1 MIHTMD
7 CKARVNAQDPTYP
20 TFKSMDC
27 LLHCNANTNWYS
39 GIMDCEAT
47 ITSIIVTAC
56 KGFNQGIRLVV
67 TIDDIDVSAAL
78 VGNISIQHDKNKIS
92 TFSLG
97 LGDTQYSPRTNSH
110 IDLEKVVVITAY
122 INGQEKKLFTG
133 SVDEPEA
140 ENNPAFRVIVTGR
153 DYGKMLL
160 DKVTTVVSVQDL
172 ADTTKRN
179 DLIKYLASLAGQTNV
194 DIPEMDEVTIDNSF
208 QDQSVWDMIQKEA
221 MVEQYWVGHNEDGR
235 LELKLDEIK
244 SDSTL
249 YPTPDWTYEEDRII
263 RVGYKRGRVD
273 INKIIVLGKTD
284 QIRIPHTITEMT
296 NPGVDYTTPAL
307 LFSDSLS
314 FSDGELIEYNANNN
328 YTKKIGDFTLSIF
341 SYGYSFSGGNIH
353 IAVGCNSQNT
363 WESYIIT
370 EKTETV
376 GGDITLNKIVSDI
389 GMGGH
394 TGKSGILWVLTR
406 GKGSL
411 GGYPTNY
418 QMGQKGGAFTFN
430 VTVNGYL
437 NRESTPA
444 TYETNTTYETRY
456 DQISASVTDPN
467 SIAKYGERDG
477 GSVTYPL
484 LETVEQCEA
493 VGAKIIRDSHRLLGQ
508 SDFEIPFNPLIKT
521 GQTIAVTDNKIGL
534 DERYL
539 VEKISHNIDINEG
552 KVKARTQVGGVLY
565 A

>member
-1 MIHTMD
+1 MISTMD
-7 CKARVNAQDPTYP
+7 CKARVNAQDPDYP
-20 TFKSMDC
+20 TFKSIDC
-27 LLHCNANTNWYS
+27 KLHCNANTNWH
-39 GIMDCEAT
+39 GRIMDCEAT

-56 KGFNQGIRLVV
+56 RSWNQGIRLVV
-67 TIDDIDVSAAL
+67 TIDDIDVSEAL

-92 TFSLG
+92 TFSLS
-97 LGDTQYSPRTNSH
+97 LGNTQYSPRTNSH

-133 SVDEPEA
+133 SVDEPSA

-172 ADTTKRN
+172 ADSTKRN

-244 SDSTL
+244 SDETL

-263 RVGYKRGRVD
+263 RVGYKKGKVD
-273 INKIIVLGKTD
+273 INKIIVSGATYER
-284 QIRIPHTITEMT
+284 RIPTVEDVNI
-296 NPGVDYTTPAL
+296 L
-307 LFSDSLS
+307 LS
-314 FSDGELIEYNANNN
+314 FRKDWNESSVSSDIEGLDTRGDYKIFTHCWWGDPSQFSNYYIYVGWNNN
-328 YTKKIGDFTLSIF
+328 DYEIT
-341 SYGYSFSGGNIH
+341 GYSFSGDNINLLSQGLGNFTFWS
-353 IAVGCNSQNT
+353 VGYNLRCGFMRMTND
-363 WESYIIT
+363 
-370 EKTETV
+370 TETALRA
-376 GGDITLNKIVSDI
+376 GNYSLQLI
-389 GMGGH
+389 GR
-394 TGKSGILWVLTR
+394 KR
-406 GKGSL
+406 
-411 GGYPTNY
+411 N
-418 QMGQKGGAFTFN
+418 
-430 VTVNGYL
+430 
-437 NRESTPA
+437 
-444 TYETNTTYETRY
+444 TYETRY

-484 LETVEQCEA
+484 LETVEQCTA
-493 VGAKIIRDSHRLLGQ
+493 VGKKIIRDSHRLGQ
-508 SDFEIPFNPLIKT
+508 QADFLIPFNPLIKT
-521 GQTIAVTDNKIGL
+521 GQTIAITDTKIGL
-534 DERYL
+534 SERYY
-539 VEKISHNIDINEG
+539 VESISHNIDINEG
-552 KVKARTQVGGVLY
+552 KVKARTQVGGVYY